1 MELKLCKPPQTKRK
15 LPEAEA
21 WHVAPHY
28 GAMKTTNLS
37 RSSPLHSLRAGF
49 SLIELLVVIGIIAIL
64 AALLL
69 PALAKARDTA
79 KRGACM
85 GNLRQVYLGI
95 QLYAEDHDGLLP
107 TKFEVKKNVLTAD
120 DIAKGKQLN
129 TPALGIQTVMAR
141 YTGTN
146 TFRCPADRG
155 DSVDPTPVFTRK
167 GDSYEVKG
175 WDPEK
180 AVKEPQKVRLE
191 YAAKLDL
198 GGDPF
203 KPWEADDPAKVA
215 EKISKNELGP
225 IHWHQQRYNFLLGD
239 GHVVAIASKEQ
250 EKAEKG
256 DD

>member
-1 MELKLCKPPQTKRK
+1 MKVKLIVSSARHTKPQAAFT
-15 LPEAEA
+15 
-21 WHVAPHY
+21 
-28 GAMKTTNLS
+28 
-37 RSSPLHSLRAGF
+37 
-49 SLIELLVVIGIIAIL
+49 LIELLVVIAIITIL
-64 AALLL
+64 AGLLL
-69 PALAKARDTA
+69 PALAKAKDAA
-79 KRGACM
+79 KRAACAS
-85 GNLRQVYLGI
+85 NLKQVYLGI

-120 DIAKGKQLN
+120 DLAKGKQLN
-129 TPALGIQTVMAR
+129 TPALGIQTILAR

-146 TFRCPADRG
+146 LFRCPADRG
-155 DSVDPTPVFTRK
+155 DAVDTTPVHRRK

-175 WDPEK
+175 WEPEK
-180 AVKEPQKVRLE
+180 AVKDPQKVRLE

-239 GHVVAIASKEQ
+239 GHVVSIATKEQ

>member
-1 MELKLCKPPQTKRK
+1 MKHIIRPANQ
-15 LPEAEA
+15 A
-21 WHVAPHY
+21 AP
-28 GAMKTTNLS
+28 L
-37 RSSPLHSLRAGF
+37 AGF
-49 SLIELLVVIGIIAIL
+49 TLLELLVVIAIIAIL
-64 AALLL
+64 AGLLL

-79 KRGACM
+79 KRGACAS
-85 GNLRQVYLGI
+85 NLKQVYLGI

-129 TPALGIQTVMAR
+129 TLANGIQTVMVR
-141 YTGTN
+141 YTGTSV
-146 TFRCPADRG
+146 FRCPADRG
-155 DSVDPTPVFTRK
+155 DAVDSTPVVKRK

-175 WDPEK
+175 WEAEK
-180 AVKEPQKVRLE
+180 AVKDPQKVRLE

-225 IHWHQQRYNFLLGD
+225 VHWHQQRYNLLLSD
-239 GHVVAIASKEQ
+239 GHVVAVATKEQ
-250 EKAEKG
+250 EKTEKG